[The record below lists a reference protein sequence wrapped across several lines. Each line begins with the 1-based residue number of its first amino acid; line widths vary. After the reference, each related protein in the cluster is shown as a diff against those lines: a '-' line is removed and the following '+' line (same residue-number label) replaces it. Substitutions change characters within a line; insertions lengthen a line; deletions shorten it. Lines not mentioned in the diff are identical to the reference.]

1 MRGGRRR
8 RSRSRDRGGER
19 DRFARSLGG
28 PINADPDEAA
38 EMSKNSKKE
47 NRVYV
52 GNLSYDV
59 KYGDLME
66 FMRGGG
72 WMMDFGLGLVFGGGF
87 FMGCFWGGRREKGYG
102 DEEAETECGIGSW
115 RGLSA
120 SRPPSLSPLLSS
132 SFLSTGRA

>member
-1 MRGGRRR
+1 
-8 RSRSRDRGGER
+8 
-19 DRFARSLGG
+19 
-28 PINADPDEAA
+28 
-38 EMSKNSKKE
+38 MSKNSKKE

-87 FMGCFWGGRREKGYG
+87 FMGCFWGKNGGRTGDSGVEEK
-102 DEEAETECGIGSW
+102 ECGIGSW
-115 RGLSA
+115 RGLEA
-120 SRPPSLSPLLSS
+120 SRPPPLSS
-132 SFLSTGRA
+132 LLFSSFRRGELSSLGSTG